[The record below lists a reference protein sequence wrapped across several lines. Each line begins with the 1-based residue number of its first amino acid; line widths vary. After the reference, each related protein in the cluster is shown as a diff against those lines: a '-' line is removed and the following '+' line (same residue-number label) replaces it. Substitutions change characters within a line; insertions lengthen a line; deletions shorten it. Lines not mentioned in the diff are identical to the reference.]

1 MSRRRFLSLFI
12 LIASA
17 VSGVLIADYIGA
29 VFAMTVI
36 GMFCCSF
43 LLLPFSL
50 LGLTLSLDNPQ
61 DVQRGGNADLQVHLT
76 RKGFCPCGSVKII
89 FSLQN
94 HFTGHSSKE
103 SVIVQPVKGKSTL
116 ALPVHA
122 PHAGNT
128 EISVTRIW
136 FYDLTG
142 LLCIPR
148 KVKGAASFCA
158 LPQSETARVRSVL
171 PQEAEDSGEADPN
184 RPGHSRPELFG
195 VHEYVPGDP
204 LRDIHWKL
212 SARLDKMMV
221 REYVRP
227 VSRDIGLLLL
237 NGGSGISPAAAD
249 KLADAA
255 FSLSLS
261 LVQADIRHTLCWC
274 ENGQAKT
281 APVQSEED
289 VFAAARAM
297 LSVPLCPSDMLCS
310 FLHSALPPAA
320 LRVIFAASEDE
331 TVIRSLL
338 PREHD
343 RLFFI
348 GDDVP
353 PLFAERI
360 SVCKASPV
368 HSPESPAASA
378 ALLLD
383 QGVYA

>member
-1 MSRRRFLSLFI
+1 MRRQRFLSLFI

-29 VFAMTVI
+29 VFAMTVA
-36 GMFCCSF
+36 GMFLCSF
-43 LLLPFSL
+43 FLLPSSL
-50 LGLTLSLDNPQ
+50 FGLTLSLDVLQ
-61 DVQRGGNADLQVHLT
+61 DVQHGGNTDLQVHLT
-76 RKGFCPCGSVKII
+76 RKGFCPCGSVKIV

-103 SVIVQPVKGKSTL
+103 SLIVRPVKGKSTL
-116 ALPVHA
+116 ILPVYV
-122 PHAGNT
+122 PHVGNT
-128 EISVTRIW
+128 EISVTRVW

-148 KVKGAASFCA
+148 NMKSTVSFCA
-158 LPQSETARVRSVL
+158 LPQSETAPVRFVL
-171 PQEAEDSGEADPN
+171 PQEAEDSGEVDSN

-227 VSRDIGLLLL
+227 ISRDMELLIL
-237 NGGSGISPAAAD
+237 NGGGGISLAAAD
-249 KLADAA
+249 KLTDAA

-274 ENGQAKT
+274 ENGQAKA

-289 VFAAARAM
+289 VFTAARTM
-297 LSVPLCPSDMLCS
+297 LSAPLCPSDMLCQ
-310 FLHSALPPAA
+310 FLHDTLPPAS

-331 TVIRSLL
+331 AVIRSLL
-338 PREHD
+338 PRKHD

-348 GDDVP
+348 GSEVP

-360 SVCKASPV
+360 SVCEASPV
-368 HSPESPAASA
+368 DSPQSPAAAA
-378 ALLLD
+378 ALLLEE
-383 QGVYA
+383 GVYV

>member
-1 MSRRRFLSLFI
+1 MRRQRFLSLFI

-29 VFAMTVI
+29 VFAMTVA
-36 GMFCCSF
+36 GMFFCSF
-43 LLLPFSL
+43 LLLPPSL
-50 LGLTLSLDNPQ
+50 FGLALSLDVPQ
-61 DVQRGGNADLQVHLT
+61 DVQRGESTDLQVRLT
-76 RKGFCPCGSVKII
+76 RKGFCPCGSVRIV

-94 HFTGHSSKE
+94 RFTGHSAKE
-103 SVIVQPVKGKSTL
+103 SVIVRPVKGKSTL
-116 ALPVHA
+116 TLPVYA
-122 PHAGNT
+122 PHVGNT

-148 KVKGAASFCA
+148 KVKNAVSFCA
-158 LPQSETARVRSVL
+158 LPQSETAPVRSVL
-171 PQEAEDSGEADPN
+171 PQEAEDSGDADPN
-184 RPGHSRPELFG
+184 LPGHSRPELFG

-227 VSRDIGLLLL
+227 ISRDMGLLLL
-237 NGGSGISPAAAD
+237 NGGSGISVAAAD
-249 KLADAA
+249 RLADAT

-281 APVQSEED
+281 VLVQSEED

-297 LSVPLCPSDMLCS
+297 LSVPLCPSDILCS
-310 FLHSALPPAA
+310 FLHGTLPPAA
-320 LRVIFAASEDE
+320 LRVIFAVSNDE

-338 PREHD
+338 PKEHD
-343 RLFFI
+343 RLLFI

-368 HSPESPAASA
+368 DSPEAPVAAA

>member
-1 MSRRRFLSLFI
+1 MRRQRFLSLFI

-36 GMFCCSF
+36 GMFFCSF

-50 LGLTLSLDNPQ
+50 FGLTLSLDAPQ
-61 DVQRGGNADLQVHLT
+61 DVQRGENTNFQVRLT
-76 RKGFCPCGSVKII
+76 RKGFCPCGSVRIV

-103 SVIVQPVKGKSTL
+103 SVIVRPVKGKSTL
-116 ALPVHA
+116 TLPVYA
-122 PHAGNT
+122 PHVGNT
-128 EISVTRIW
+128 EIAVTCVW

-148 KVKGAASFCA
+148 KMKGAASFCA
-158 LPQSETARVRSVL
+158 LPQSETAPVRSIS
-171 PQEAEDSGEADPN
+171 PQEAEDSGEVDPN
-184 RPGHSRPELFG
+184 RPGHSRPDLFG

-227 VSRDIGLLLL
+227 VSRDMGLLLL
-237 NGGSGISPAAAD
+237 NGGSGISLAAAD
-249 KLADAA
+249 RLADAA

-261 LVQADIRHTLCWC
+261 LVQADVRHTLCWC

-281 APVQSEED
+281 ALVQSEED
-289 VFAAARAM
+289 VFAAARAV
-297 LSVPLCPSDMLCS
+297 LSVPLCPSDMLCG

-320 LRVIFAASEDE
+320 LRVIFAASDE
-331 TVIRSLL
+331 ESVILSLL

-360 SVCKASPV
+360 SVCRASSV
-368 HSPESPAASA
+368 HSPETPAAA
-378 ALLLD
+378 VALLLD